1 MNWWT
6 GSPSVDQVN
15 TAVRLAAIDRKLQAI
30 MDHLGIA
37 DVEPP
42 HSEVM
47 DLVRQGRK
55 IAAIKL
61 YREQTGLGLAAAKQD
76 VERMAEQDGQG
87 GRG

>member
-1 MNWWT
+1 MSWWA

-15 TAVRLAAIDRKLQAI
+15 TAVRLAAVERKLQAI

-47 DLVRQGRK
+47 ELVSQGKK

-61 YREQTGLGLAAAKQD
+61 YRDQTGLGLAAAKQD
-76 VERMAEQDGQG
+76 VARMAGQDSQGGQG
-87 GRG
+87 

>member
-1 MNWWT
+1 MSWWA
-6 GSPSVDQVN
+6 GSTSVEQAN
-15 TAVRLAAIDRKLQAI
+15 TAARLAAVERKLQAI

-37 DVEPP
+37 DIEPS

-47 DLVRQGRK
+47 ELVRRGQK

-76 VERMAEQDGQG
+76 VERMAGQDSQGGQG
-87 GRG
+87 